1 MAHAGF
7 PNGIG
12 CTEQDILEKLL
23 ADTDLNRRLILDIDG
38 VPIGEMNYRSIA
50 DGTAEIGI
58 KICDYNEQDKGFGTV
73 FLTMLINFLFENMG
87 YHTIVLDTNAKNSRA
102 QHVYENIGFRKVALH
117 LNAWRNQLG
126 EWQSSID
133 YELTRAEFRTKK
145 EEMETSPSLLFHTI
159 RTLYIARSVRAAIIC
174 RYVSF
179 SFTNHLQC
187 WSRLL
192 LRPHGIQHLCKYW
205 SWLCTR

>member
-1 MAHAGF
+1 MNFKGMDEEIMYIENGNLVIRNATANDVPRLCSWWNDGRLMAHAGF

-133 YELTRAEFRTKK
+133 YELTRAEFR
-145 EEMETSPSLLFHTI
+145 
-159 RTLYIARSVRAAIIC
+159 
-174 RYVSF
+174 
-179 SFTNHLQC
+179 N
-187 WSRLL
+187 
-192 LRPHGIQHLCKYW
+192 
-205 SWLCTR
+205 